1 MNGVRMLR
9 AWLKRLLESL
19 LIEGVDG
26 VMCGLRITA
35 QLMSDL
41 VGVLAS
47 IAGEKD
53 LATAQSE
60 GIR

>member
-1 MNGVRMLR
+1 MLR

-26 VMCGLRITA
+26 VTCGLRITA